1 MGRPIMEQMSRRVL
15 MLACLV
21 GFAVAAPP
29 APAPGPAP
37 AAAPAPAP
45 LSTDYVGLLSSTS
58 GGELIEMA
66 EILER
71 ADVGFYAENGRGV
84 SVELDLDTNEQS
96 DEFII
101 RVKHD

>member
-1 MGRPIMEQMSRRVL
+1 
-15 MLACLV
+15 
-21 GFAVAAPP
+21 
-29 APAPGPAP
+29 
-37 AAAPAPAP
+37 
-45 LSTDYVGLLSSTS
+45 
-58 GGELIEMA
+58 MA

-71 ADVGFYAENGRGV
+71 ADVGFYAEKGRAV

>member
-1 MGRPIMEQMSRRVL
+1 MEQMRVW

-21 GFAVAAPP
+21 GFAAAAPP
-29 APAPGPAP
+29 EAAPGPAP
-37 AAAPAPAP
+37 AAAPAPTPAPAPAP
-45 LSTDYVGLLSSTS
+45 LSADYVGLLSSTS

-71 ADVGFYAENGRGV
+71 ADVGFYADKGRAV
-84 SVELDLDTNEQS
+84 AVELDLDTNEQS